1 VSTEQTATPARER
14 NLTHGVSGFLAAFSL
29 AGSMIGIAW
38 HPLRLIPLAIFLALL
53 SAALR
58 GRDQAL
64 PLAAVCFSALAF
76 VAGMAIAV
84 ATSNP
89 IW

>member
-1 VSTEQTATPARER
+1 MSAEQTVPPADGRSQ
-14 NLTHGVSGFLAAFSL
+14 TQGVAGFLAAISL
-29 AGSMIGIAW
+29 AASAVGIAW

-53 SAALR
+53 SAALG
-58 GRDQAL
+58 GRDQRL
-64 PLAAVCFSALAF
+64 PFVTLVFAAVAF

-84 ATSNP
+84 ATSHA